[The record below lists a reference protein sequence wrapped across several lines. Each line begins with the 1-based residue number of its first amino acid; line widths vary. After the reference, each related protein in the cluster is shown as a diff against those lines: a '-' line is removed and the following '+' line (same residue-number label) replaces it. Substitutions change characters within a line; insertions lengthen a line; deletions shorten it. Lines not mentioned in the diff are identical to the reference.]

1 MSKILRRPM
10 FRGGPVDSRGTGIT
24 SGLMDT
30 PTYATGG
37 RVGYNQG
44 AFVVQPPGAKGKS
57 IFDIQDIL
65 KSVGAPMTGQQI
77 LDFASANQMNL
88 GRDFKINPNSKFI
101 PNEVIENEGTEN
113 EITIPFSEKIQKEGF
128 QTYEDPNEK
137 YLGSGDTQGSQD
149 EITDLTTEQVT
160 DALKSTDNNDTT
172 GNNTS
177 NVEISAK
184 DLIRENAELFKELLG
199 EGQEEKI
206 KKARIQ
212 DASDYALKFF
222 EGSQKDGAT
231 VGSSAANV
239 ASFAAGRPSMTDKA
253 KAAKEKIDQTG
264 TVLAINDYIS
274 GKRSKEDIQK
284 ALSIA
289 AATAKMKEG
298 SIGDQILA
306 VAARQTL
313 TGGKIKEILGA
324 AVGDNE
330 AKGIRTIPAGQ
341 EGNYKPGPEDEG
353 FFIFEE
359 GTKNVFKFE
368 DGVLKNVYRP
378 N

>member
-1 MSKILRRPM
+1 M

-24 SGLMDT
+24 SGLMD
-30 PTYATGG
+30 GG

-44 AFVVQPPGAKGKS
+44 AFVVQPPGAQGKS
-57 IFDIQDIL
+57 IFEIQDIL

-88 GRDFKINPNSKFI
+88 GRDFKINPKTKFI

-137 YLGSGDTQGSQD
+137 YLGSKDTQGSQD

-160 DALKSTDNNDTT
+160 EALKSTDDNDTT

-222 EGSQKDGAT
+222 EGSQKEGAT

-253 KAAKEKIDQTG
+253 KAAIEKGDQTA
-264 TVLAINDYIS
+264 TALAINDYIA
-274 GKRSKEDIQK
+274 GKRSKEQTDQLITK
-284 ALSIA
+284 LGLSAELKKGNVKEQIRD
-289 AATAKMKEG
+289 ATVKLGG
-298 SIGDQILA
+298 SPPISVLQSILA
-306 VAARQTL
+306 ADGPVEVISKEQVEAGYEPAPD
-313 TGGKIKEILGA
+313 GSDDGKYYLEEDTKTIFKV
-324 AVGDNE
+324 VGN
-330 AKGIRTIPAGQ
+330 KKVR
-341 EGNYKPGPEDEG
+341 
-353 FFIFEE
+353 
-359 GTKNVFKFE
+359 
-368 DGVLKNVYRP
+368 L
-378 N
+378 